1 MAETAV
7 AALPPGRVD
16 EAAWDR
22 LRAALPAVSERT
34 LRGVLRESGRELAPF
49 VEGVRQEDI
58 EVLRRTLAA
67 LSREYEAADTAG
79 RKRLRALV
87 ITAKSHADLAARHR
101 RISAARRALKR
112 EMALWIR
119 TWLLNPPL
127 FPVWAEL
134 RACQYSGSSSTAM
147 N

>member
-16 EAAWDR
+16 EAAWDE

-34 LRGVLRESGRELAPF
+34 LRGALRESGRELAPY
-49 VEGVRQEDI
+49 VEGVRQESL
-58 EVLRRTLAA
+58 EALRRTLTA
-67 LSREYEAADTAG
+67 LAREYEAEDTAS

-101 RISAARRALKR
+101 RLSAGRRALKQ

-127 FPVWAEL
+127 FPTWAEL
-134 RACQYSGSSSTAM
+134 RARQCSGSSSTVM

>member
-7 AALPPGRVD
+7 TALPPGRID

-22 LRAALPAVSERT
+22 LRAALPTVSERT

-49 VEGVRQEDI
+49 VEGVRQESL
-58 EVLRRTLAA
+58 EALKRTLTALAA
-67 LSREYEAADTAG
+67 EYEAAGPAS

-101 RISAARRALKR
+101 RLSAGRRALKQ

-127 FPVWAEL
+127 FPAWAEL
-134 RACQYSGSSSTAM
+134 RARQCSGSSSTVM

>member
-22 LRAALPAVSERT
+22 LRAGLPAVSERT
-34 LRGVLRESGRELAPF
+34 LRGVLRESGRALAPC
-49 VEGVRQEDI
+49 VEGVRQESM
-58 EVLRRTLAA
+58 EALERTLTA
-67 LSREYEAADTAG
+67 LACEYEAADTAG

-101 RISAARRALKR
+101 RISAGRRALKL

-127 FPVWAEL
+127 FPAWAEL
-134 RACQYSGSSSTAM
+134 RARQRSGSSSTAM